1 MKSQER
7 GVTFKTCTLTFRSTY
22 HCTKELTRAPR
33 SSADMLFK
41 SLPAVTTTSAWR
53 VHTRKR
59 AATSED
65 YKNMIYDGNNAD
77 EDNDDTEE
85 DIDADD
91 NNNKQ
96 NEGDDEYL
104 I

>member
-1 MKSQER
+1 MS
-7 GVTFKTCTLTFRSTY
+7 RSAY
-22 HCTKELTRAPR
+22 HCTKDVTRALR
-33 SSADMLFK
+33 SAADRLFK

-53 VHTRKR
+53 VQTSKR

-65 YKNMIYDGNNAD
+65 YKNMICDGNNAD
-77 EDNDDTEE
+77 EDNGDTVE